1 MKRTIFFLFA
11 IVALIFSSCNENDPI
26 VKTFS
31 ANFSYTINSDNP
43 LTVIF
48 KNTST
53 PGVSVVRWDFGDG
66 TWSNDKNAMH
76 EYEKTGTYTVTL
88 TASAYG
94 QRFTHT
100 ERLTVTEPECYIA
113 GYVLY
118 HIPYENRYYKV
129 IFKDDNLL
137 PSDWDFQTVYTPL
150 LDNTYLPYTRIWI
163 TPKHMDDLDTHTY
176 YTVQVMR
183 NTSTADASADVS
195 CMRQQLKVKTIKTY
209 QPEYILQ
216 TETGTTAIGV
226 LMEYR

>member
-1 MKRTIFFLFA
+1 MKRFAYILCAVLFLCGCQEQNTPV
-11 IVALIFSSCNENDPI
+11 VAVMVDFQINRTSAPLMYQFVNRSS
-26 VKTFS
+26 
-31 ANFSYTINSDNP
+31 
-43 LTVIF
+43 
-48 KNTST
+48 
-53 PGVSVVRWDFGDG
+53 GVSDFRWDFGDG

-100 ERLTVTEPECYIA
+100 ERLIVTEPECYIA

-150 LDNTYLPYTRIWI
+150 LDNTYLPYTRVWI